1 MELGFLSW
9 KYAPMRPTLEMRP
22 HSWVPFHILDLRGEY
37 PAGLSLAYSER
48 TEGERY
54 QRRQIYALALG
65 SSFLLSHPHDSVLN
79 SDLSE
84 SRANALLCGGAT
96 WGFPRQ
102 WEAPSLGDPHAG
114 GGAASH

>member
-1 MELGFLSW
+1 MLLPFFPLKLLLYNKFKNTSLLS
-9 KYAPMRPTLEMRP
+9 
-22 HSWVPFHILDLRGEY
+22 
-37 PAGLSLAYSER
+37 
-48 TEGERY
+48 